1 MEARHIYRTSG
12 APLQTATLLCALH
25 KKKKDQRVQIP
36 ENLVTCV
43 NTAACAHGLKKKT
56 MASKKCSTVKNMHIS
71 IKSHGDCK
79 ERKKLI
85 IYIYLFCTSTQINIS
100 VYQTHATHALQVHHK
115 RTKRTMQTRQISCL
129 TLRILWA
136 HNTQERAQA
145 WMNIVNECKYQHQ
158 AGALRM
164 NMSAS
169 RKRPDELD
177 HKSLKVEI

>member
-12 APLQTATLLCALH
+12 APLQTATLTCALH
-25 KKKKDQRVQIP
+25 KKKKKRS
-36 ENLVTCV
+36 TCA
-43 NTAACAHGLKKKT
+43 NTREPGHVRKYCSLRAWIKKKKT

-100 VYQTHATHALQVHHK
+100 VYQTHALQVHHK